1 MAKAPFTQAQ
11 HSVLTHF
18 AIRPLLVVLLSISS
32 IMSLRALAE
41 LSSRYFQVPTL
52 LPVPI
57 RVHKLLLRRGNIHP
71 NLFRNSGPKF
81 DMEANQPFQQD
92 NLMKTPP
99 CVAAPKSDRGR
110 LSTSQS
116 FETTR
121 TLVNLRV
128 LTMSSTEI
136 LVAAHLGHSAKCR
149 FSAHKLLLY
158 RYSTS
163 LAGPVSMGASISPC
177 LLYTS
182 PSPRD
187 QA

>member
-1 MAKAPFTQAQ
+1 MSTTQIRRRREPTIATRASHYANTIVPSCVAAVSVLINCQVLSTRAQ
-11 HSVLTHF
+11 LSPLTHF
-18 AIRPLLVVLLSISS
+18 AICPLLVVLLSISS

-110 LSTSQS
+110 LSTS
-116 FETTR
+116 
-121 TLVNLRV
+121 
-128 LTMSSTEI
+128 
-136 LVAAHLGHSAKCR
+136 
-149 FSAHKLLLY
+149 
-158 RYSTS
+158 
-163 LAGPVSMGASISPC
+163 
-177 LLYTS
+177 
-182 PSPRD
+182 
-187 QA
+187 